1 VVVGAEVVSLPR
13 RTTLPMIFTAVGT
26 VPGGYNVE
34 VNDAAGKFTVVE
46 KEIKGKIREP
56 MVPKPEP
63 GISEVRSK
71 MGEVAGETDLKRNK
85 NLDVNV
91 VQESGGLQS
100 AIDKVADG
108 IEFGLDKMG
117 DAIAFPFKKMV
128 DSSTIASRTR
138 DKKAKRRN

>member
-1 VVVGAEVVSLPR
+1 
-13 RTTLPMIFTAVGT
+13 MIFTAVGT

-46 KEIKGKIREP
+46 KEIKDKIREP

-71 MGEVAGETDLKRNK
+71 MGGVAGETDLQRKK

-100 AIDKVADG
+100 AIDKVADY
-108 IEFGLDKMG
+108 IEFGLDKIG
-117 DAIAFPFKKMV
+117 DGMAFPFKKMV
-128 DSSTIASRTR
+128 DASTIASRTR
-138 DKKAKRRN
+138 DKKAKRQN